1 MKISRIS
8 SYFHPGGQIEPLN
21 VRVMLPLVHLIVGAP
36 WEAGVELDAP
46 PGITGGS
53 VTCPPSGF
61 EAPAELVR
69 KIETPADLPAI
80 DEFN

>member
-1 MKISRIS
+1 MH
-8 SYFHPGGQIEPLN
+8 FTVEE
-21 VRVMLPLVHLIVGAP
+21 LVLVA
-36 WEAGVELDAP
+36 AGFP
-46 PGITGGS
+46 SGMTGGS